1 MVAALLAKLA
11 IAFEEPPSV
20 PAVADAPTAAINVS
34 VAAVI
39 ATTTILNSPSD
50 PLIRAG
56 YASDYHA
63 VKLARHVNTPKDN
76 FS

>member
-1 MVAALLAKLA
+1 MAALLARLA

-39 ATTTILNSPSD
+39 ATTTSRNSPSD

-56 YASDYHA
+56 YASDYQV
-63 VKLARHVNTPKDN
+63 VKLAGHVITPKTH